1 MNLFDVNSAIENF
14 EFKVDE
20 ETGEIL
26 NLDELD
32 NLKMQKDEKTENIAL
47 YIKNLKA
54 QEKALDE
61 EQKAMYARK
70 KATTNKRQRLEGY
83 LSRFLKGNKFE
94 SSKCKI
100 SFRNSTQV
108 IIDDEDKFINWAK
121 IYNPQLIEEKV
132 EVKPVKKEIL
142 NAINNENLVVE
153 YAHLERERNINIK

>member
-32 NLKMQKDEKTENIAL
+32 NLKMKKDEKIENIAL

-61 EQKAMYARK
+61 EQRVMYARK

-83 LSRFLKGNKFE
+83 LSRFMKGNKFE
-94 SSKCKI
+94 SSKCNKNGEKMGTGLGLYIVKATINEYKGSSVKVLHQPVGFAIKI
-100 SFRNSTQV
+100 
-108 IIDDEDKFINWAK
+108 KFK
-121 IYNPQLIEEKV
+121 I
-132 EVKPVKKEIL
+132 
-142 NAINNENLVVE
+142 
-153 YAHLERERNINIK
+153 

>member
-1 MNLFDVNSAIENF
+1 MNLFYVNSAIENF
-14 EFKVDE
+14 EFKCDE
-20 ETGEIL
+20 ETGEII
-26 NLDELD
+26 NIDELD
-32 NLKMQKDEKTENIAL
+32 NLKMQKDEKIENIAL

-61 EQKAMYARK
+61 EQRTMYARK

-108 IIDDEDKFINWAK
+108 DVDEDFINWALK
-121 IYNPQLIEEKV
+121 NRPELVKTDIVQKPIKKDIMKALKDNEEL
-132 EVKPVKKEIL
+132 EHCSLRYE
-142 NAINNENLVVE
+142 NNLQ
-153 YAHLERERNINIK
+153 IK

>member
-1 MNLFDVNSAIENF
+1 
-14 EFKVDE
+14 
-20 ETGEIL
+20 
-26 NLDELD
+26 
-32 NLKMQKDEKTENIAL
+32 
-47 YIKNLKA
+47 
-54 QEKALDE
+54 
-61 EQKAMYARK
+61 MYARK
-70 KATTNKRQRLEGY
+70 KATTNKRQRLESY
-83 LSRFLKGNKFE
+83 LSIFLSGNKFE

-121 IYNPQLIEEKV
+121 IYNPQLIKEKV